1 MGRTLLPSGNVRAW
15 LGIYRTNDLTWL
27 KDNGENMGW
36 TNWRSGEGND
46 RRGLTAGAGMVWQL
60 AGQAN
65 GMICQTMMVDFIM
78 SSVKYQAPLVVE
90 LLHRLKKKTSLK
102 VDLAFLKT
110 SEKCKSTALW
120 LYKLNLISL
129 LDASIASFWIVVYPI

>member
-1 MGRTLLPSGNVRAW
+1 MG
-15 LGIYRTNDLTWL
+15 
-27 KDNGENMGW
+27 
-36 TNWRSGEGND
+36 NWRSGEGND
-46 RRGLTAGAGMVWQL
+46 RRGLTAGAGMVWQSGWIGEWYDMPNYDGRLHYVVCEIPSSSGRRAL
-60 AGQAN
+60 A
-65 GMICQTMMVDFIM
+65 
-78 SSVKYQAPLVVE
+78 S
-90 LLHRLKKKTSLK
+90 LKKKTSLK